1 MRGWSVRPPRELG
14 ALDGQCVRPNVARRA
29 ATLAAQALP
38 RSYVTGLKRRFP
50 RRAEVARLV
59 GPTFRLRKTP
69 RWSRARTVAD
79 FQALALRRTPRA
91 VFDYVEGAAELELS
105 QERAVAAFNRVV
117 FSPHVLRDVTTVDIS
132 TTILGREIAMPVV
145 FGPTGFTR
153 MMHAAG
159 EPAVARAAGRAGI
172 PYTLS
177 TLGTTSIERLAAEAP
192 TTDRWFQL
200 YVSKDRGRSSELIA
214 RAAEGGYTTLVLTV
228 DVPVAGARHR
238 DVYNGLTFP
247 PSLTGRTVLGMMRK
261 PRWLFDVL
269 TTEPLAFESLGA
281 AKDVMGLIN
290 AVFDS
295 SVTLADID
303 WLRTQWAG
311 AIVVKGVQRVDDA
324 VEVAAAGADGVA
336 VSNHG
341 GRQLDRA
348 VTPLELLPSVVDAV
362 GDTTEVYLDGGVRS
376 GADVAAAVALGARA
390 AFVGRPYLYALM
402 AGGESAVDH
411 LTALLRDDYTRTAKL
426 LGVTSTAELDRDV
439 VQIAPESSR

>member
-1 MRGWSVRPPRELG
+1 MNRM
-14 ALDGQCVRPNVARRA
+14 Q
-29 ATLAAQALP
+29 
-38 RSYVTGLKRRFP
+38 RRFP
-50 RRAEVARLV
+50 RMSDVARFI
-59 GPTFRLRKTP
+59 GPTFRRRKTG
-69 RWSRARTVAD
+69 RWNRVRTSAD
-79 FQALALRRTPRA
+79 FRALAQRRTPRA

-105 QERAVAAFNRVV
+105 KDRAVDAFGRVV
-117 FSPHVLRDVTTVDIS
+117 FSPHVLRDVLTVDAA
-132 TTILGREIAMPVV
+132 TTILGREAAMPVV

-177 TLGTTSIERLAAEAP
+177 TLGTTSLERLAAEAP
-192 TTDRWFQL
+192 ATDLWFQL
-200 YVSKDRGRSSELIA
+200 YVSKDRGRSSELVE
-214 RAAEGGYTTLVLTV
+214 RAAASGYTTLVLTV

-247 PSLTGRTVLGMMRK
+247 PSLTGRTILGMVGK

-281 AKDVMGLIN
+281 ADDVMTLIN
-290 AVFDS
+290 TVFDP
-295 SVTLADID
+295 SVTVADID
-303 WLRTQWAG
+303 WLRTRWSG

-324 VEVAAAGADGVA
+324 IEVVAAGVDGVA

-362 GDTTEVYLDGGVRS
+362 GETAEVYLDGGVRS
-376 GADVAAAVALGARA
+376 GADVAAAIAFGARA
-390 AFVGRPYLYALM
+390 AFVARPYLYALM

-411 LTALLRDDYTRTAKL
+411 LAELLREDYGRTLRL
-426 LGVTSTAELDRDV
+426 LGVAGTAELERDLVSLIDRTASPSPAD
-439 VQIAPESSR
+439 

>member
-1 MRGWSVRPPRELG
+1 MSRM
-14 ALDGQCVRPNVARRA
+14 Q
-29 ATLAAQALP
+29 
-38 RSYVTGLKRRFP
+38 RRFP
-50 RRAEVARLV
+50 RMSDVARFV
-59 GPTFRLRKTP
+59 GPTFRRRKTG
-69 RWSRARTVAD
+69 RWSRVRTSAD
-79 FQALALRRTPRA
+79 FRALAQRRTPRA

-105 QERAVAAFNRVV
+105 KDRAVDAFSRVV
-117 FSPHVLRDVTTVDIS
+117 FSPHVLRDVLTVDPA
-132 TTILGREIAMPVV
+132 TTILGREAAMPVV

-177 TLGTTSIERLAAEAP
+177 TLGTTSLERLAAEAP
-192 TTDRWFQL
+192 ATDLWFQL
-200 YVSKDRGRSSELIA
+200 YVSKDRGRSSELVE
-214 RAAEGGYTTLVLTV
+214 RAAASGYTTLVLTV

-247 PSLTGRTVLGMMRK
+247 PSLTGRTILGMVGK

-281 AKDVMGLIN
+281 ANDVMTLIN
-290 AVFDS
+290 TVFDP
-295 SVTLADID
+295 SVTVADID
-303 WLRTQWAG
+303 WLRTQWSG

-324 VEVAAAGADGVA
+324 IEVVAAGVDGVA

-348 VTPLELLPSVVDAV
+348 ATPLELLPSVLDAV
-362 GDTTEVYLDGGVRS
+362 GETAEVYLDGGVRS
-376 GADVAAAVALGARA
+376 GADVAAAIAFGARA
-390 AFVGRPYLYALM
+390 AFVARPYLYALM

-411 LTALLRDDYTRTAKL
+411 LAELLREDYGRTLKL
-426 LGVTSTAELDRDV
+426 LGVTGTADLDRDLV
-439 VQIAPESSR
+439 SLTEGGRSIGLQRLQS